1 MKVALFCLL
10 LLVFASSCKDSKDPV
25 FENVENIK
33 LGKLGLTDTELSAD
47 IRFTNTNGFGFRVKS
62 IDCDLYVDS
71 AYLGHFSNSDPVRIP
86 ARKSFVLP
94 MNGQV
99 KSLVLM
105 QQTQKA
111 MKGKESIIQV
121 TGSVRVGRIGIYK
134 TIPVSYK
141 DTVLLKD
148 FKF

>member
-1 MKVALFCLL
+1 MKVALYCLL
-10 LLVFASSCKDSKDPV
+10 LSVFASSCKDSKDPV

-62 IDCDLYVDS
+62 VDCDLYVDS
-71 AYLGHFSNSDPVRIP
+71 AYLGHFSNSDVVRIQ
-86 ARKSFVLP
+86 ARQSFVLP

-121 TGSVRVGRIGIYK
+121 TGSARVGRMGIYK
-134 TIPVSYK
+134 TIPVKYN

-148 FKF
+148 IKF

>member
-1 MKVALFCLL
+1 MKAFLFCLL
-10 LLVFASSCKDSKDPV
+10 VLIFASSCKDSRDPV
-25 FENVENIK
+25 FETVENIK

-71 AYLGHFSNSDPVRIP
+71 TYLGHFISSDAVRIA

-94 MNGQV
+94 MSGQV

-111 MKGKESIIQV
+111 MKGKESIIEV
-121 TGSVRVGRIGIYK
+121 TGSARVGRIGIYK

>member
-1 MKVALFCLL
+1 MKVSLFCLL
-10 LLVFASSCKDSKDPV
+10 LLVFAGSCKDSKDPV

-47 IRFTNTNGFGFRVKS
+47 LRFTNTNGFGFRVKS
-62 IDCDLYVDS
+62 VDCDLYVDS

-94 MNGQV
+94 MSGQV

-121 TGSVRVGRIGIYK
+121 TGSARVGRIGIYK

>member
-10 LLVFASSCKDSKDPV
+10 LLAFASSCKDSKDPV

-71 AYLGHFSNSDPVRIP
+71 TYLGHFSNSDPVRIL
-86 ARKSFVLP
+86 ARESFVLP

-121 TGSVRVGRIGIYK
+121 TGSARVGRMGIYK
-134 TIPVSYK
+134 TIPVKYN
-141 DTVLLKD
+141 DTLLLKD
-148 FKF
+148 IKL